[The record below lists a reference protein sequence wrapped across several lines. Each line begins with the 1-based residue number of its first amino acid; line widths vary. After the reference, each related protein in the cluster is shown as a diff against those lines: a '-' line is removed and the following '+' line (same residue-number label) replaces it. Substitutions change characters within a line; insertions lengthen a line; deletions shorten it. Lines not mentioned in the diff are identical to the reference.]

1 LAKKLNVTSAD
12 SKKVLLIGIASLATD
27 YRLLYFI
34 DNLLGF
40 SFIKRNDL
48 PLYGK
53 KDKLGDFSFYEYL
66 CTEKHLH
73 YFLIANKSENQIAIP
88 AYRNFDYFL
97 LIEGSLTADAFQ
109 NMLRRLR
116 SVALIQAAMNI
127 PTSSVKD
134 LDLLLEDLE
143 LHLIALQK
151 SARDKRSLW
160 PDILYQQSHEKEN
173 F

>member
-1 LAKKLNVTSAD
+1 MAKKLNVTSTD

-40 SFIKRNDL
+40 SFVKRNDL

-53 KDKLGDFSFYEYL
+53 KDKLGDFSFYEYP

-73 YFLIANKSENQIAIP
+73 YFLIANKNREQIAIP

-97 LIEGSLTADAFQ
+97 LIEGELHAPAFQ
-109 NMLRRLR
+109 DLLRRLR
-116 SVALIQAAMNI
+116 SIALIQAAMNI
-127 PTSSVKD
+127 PIASVKD

-143 LHLIALQK
+143 LHLIELQK
-151 SARDKRSLW
+151 SSRDKRKLW
-160 PDILYQQSHEKEN
+160 PDILYQAHEKEN